1 MSDAQIQASYKVEV
15 DTDKIN
21 RLLTQLNDKEA
32 KNAIKSALRKSALII
47 RKGAQSNLVSFFPT
61 ASKSVTK
68 NGITHK
74 PLKNDINIAV
84 YRNASGARIDLLD
97 KRRKDARSYI
107 LRFIELG
114 TTERATKKGA
124 NRGNMN
130 AYNFFS
136 NAVNEKKKEAES
148 VLQQNIIDAI
158 NKIASKK
165 GK

>member
-1 MSDAQIQASYKVEV
+1 MSSEVTQVGYKVVV
-15 DTDKIN
+15 DVEKIN

-32 KNAIKSALRKSALII
+32 KKAIKVALRKSILVI
-47 RKGAQSNLVSFFPT
+47 RKGAQNNLASLFPS
-61 ASKSVTK
+61 ANKSVTK
-68 NGITHK
+68 GGITHK

-97 KRRKDARSYI
+97 KRKKYARSYV

-124 NRGNMN
+124 NRGNMK

-136 NAVNEKKKEAES
+136 DAVAAKKAEAES
-148 VLQQNIIDAI
+148 MWEQNIVDVRKKIV
-158 NKIASKK
+158 NKSKK
-165 GK
+165 